1 VFFSSLLA
9 LAAAV
14 LIPGALLA
22 APITIVF
29 QSGDPYFGSPATSPI
44 PLDIDGDTLI
54 ISNPYI
60 LPGLPSISLSAS
72 STLNINGNPALA
84 YISCEDGNSLGCDSG
99 GLGVYTPLNDPFYRD
114 EVDQVLASETLSINA
129 LTPGW
134 YISSIRFKGLNQ
146 SVAPICTRFGCF
158 GGSPEET
165 AVINILGP
173 SAGPYIHGGNSG
185 QIYNFAA
192 PTAFTTINITAGGSS
207 SQFQVK
213 SITLEEIPE
222 QQEIPEPGTYALMG
236 AGLAALA
243 LIRRRIA

>member
-1 VFFSSLLA
+1 MKRILA

-29 QSGDPYFGSPATSPI
+29 KSGDPYFGSPATSPI
-44 PLDIDGDTLI
+44 PLDLDGDTLI
-54 ISNPYI
+54 NSNPYV
-60 LPGLPSISLSAS
+60 LPGLPSISISAS
-72 STLNINGNPALA
+72 STLNINGNPATA

-99 GLGVYTPLNDPFYRD
+99 GLGVYTPLNDPLYRD
-114 EVDQVLASETLSINA
+114 EVDQVLATETLTINA

-134 YISSIRFKGLNQ
+134 YISEIKFKGLDG
-146 SVAPICTRFGCF
+146 SVDPTCIRFVGCF

-173 SAGPYIHGGNSG
+173 AAGPYFHGGNSG
-185 QIYNFAA
+185 NTYSFAV
-192 PTAFTTINITAGGSS
+192 PTEFTSVNITTGGSS

-213 SITLEEIPE
+213 SVTLEEIPAAADT
-222 QQEIPEPGTYALMG
+222 PEPGTYALMG
-236 AGLAALA
+236 AGLAAMA
-243 LIRRRIA
+243 LIRRRKA

>member
-1 VFFSSLLA
+1 MKRILA

-29 QSGDPYFGSPATSPI
+29 KSGDPYFGSPATSPI
-44 PLDIDGDTLI
+44 PLDLDGDTLI
-54 ISNPYI
+54 NSNPYV

-72 STLNINGNPALA
+72 STLNINGNSALA
-84 YISCEDGNSLGCDSG
+84 YISCEDGNYLGCDSG
-99 GLGVYTPLNDPFYRD
+99 GIGVYTPLNDPFYRD
-114 EVDQVLASETLSINA
+114 EVDQVLATETLSINA

-134 YISSIRFKGLNQ
+134 YISAITFKGLDAT
-146 SVAPICTRFGCF
+146 VPPTCFGRICI

-173 SAGPYIHGGNSG
+173 AAGPYIHGGDAG
-185 QIYNFAA
+185 QTYNFAA
-192 PTAFTTINITAGGSS
+192 PTAFTSVNITTGSGS

-213 SITLEEIPE
+213 SVTLEEIP
-222 QQEIPEPGTYALMG
+222 QQQGIPEPGTYALMG
-236 AGLAALA
+236 GGLAALA
-243 LIRRRIA
+243 LIRRRKA